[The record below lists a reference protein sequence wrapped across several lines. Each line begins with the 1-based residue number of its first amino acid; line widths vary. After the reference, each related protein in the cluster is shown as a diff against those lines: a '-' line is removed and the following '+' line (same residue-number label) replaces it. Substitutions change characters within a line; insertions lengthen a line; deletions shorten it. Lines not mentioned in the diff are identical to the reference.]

1 MFFQLAL
8 RTVNSSRSAY
18 ACFIFV
24 PTFFTKYD
32 GPSSTQKSADDS
44 DVLKCKITMKVE
56 LIPNFEFYSTSSE
69 AQYLVFL
76 LYWLIIVITFED
88 SYTSHDLGL

>member
-1 MFFQLAL
+1 
-8 RTVNSSRSAY
+8 
-18 ACFIFV
+18 
-24 PTFFTKYD
+24 
-32 GPSSTQKSADDS
+32 
-44 DVLKCKITMKVE
+44 MKVE

-88 SYTSHDLGL
+88 SYKY

>member
-1 MFFQLAL
+1 MFFFQLAL

-32 GPSSTQKSADDS
+32 GPSNPQKSADDS

-56 LIPNFEFYSTSSE
+56 LILYSEFYFASSE
-69 AQYLVFL
+69 A
-76 LYWLIIVITFED
+76 
-88 SYTSHDLGL
+88 